1 MLVLLF
7 SDIEP
12 WVWQGVQAVFDRFD
26 VDKDGV
32 LSLAELNEMQVRVIL
47 QLASPRPNHP
57 HTNAAYR
64 WASMHERDARVLLLS
79 RVQEG
84 SVHQLLTI

>member
-12 WVWQGVQAVFDRFD
+12 WVWQGVQAVLDRFD

-47 QLASPRPNHP
+47 
-57 HTNAAYR
+57 
-64 WASMHERDARVLLLS
+64 
-79 RVQEG
+79 
-84 SVHQLLTI
+84 